1 MWAQVDMNEFYKQ
14 FEEKKKKGPILFQS
28 TLKKNLRA
36 LFYVILIMTL
46 SEFIAE
52 QLSYSFS
59 CRIS

>member
-14 FEEKKKKGPILFQS
+14 FEKKKDPLHYSQL
-28 TLKKNLRA
+28 LKKKLIA
-36 LFYVILIMTL
+36 LFYDILVITVL
-46 SEFIAE
+46 EFIAE